1 MTIEWLGK
9 KIYVKIKDSNR
20 YYSGR
25 VIDEDDSIIKLI
37 DINGHRVSVN
47 KSETSFIQEEK

>member
-20 YYSGR
+20 YYCGR
-25 VIDEDDSIIKLI
+25 VLDEDDSTIKII

>member
-1 MTIEWLGK
+1 MNAEWLGK

-25 VIDEDDSIIKLI
+25 VVDEDSNTLKII
-37 DINGHRVSVN
+37 DINGHHVSIN
-47 KSETSFIQEEK
+47 KAETSFIQEEK